1 LLIVDCTEVPWKLIR
16 HLLHHWKKL
25 VVLSLKKYDD
35 RLCSVLQ
42 EVVLQS
48 IFQAVFDHR
57 KRKNKRL
64 NLHPIMEL
72 FSALVGNTVR
82 FLNLQNSH
90 HDLWL

>member
-1 LLIVDCTEVPWKLIR
+1 
-16 HLLHHWKKL
+16 
-25 VVLSLKKYDD
+25 
-35 RLCSVLQ
+35 VLQ

-82 FLNLQNSH
+82 FLNLKNSH
-90 HDLWL
+90 HDL